1 MIPLGIHR
9 DIPAAI
15 YHREP
20 GASASRLRTI
30 HGGTCAHLRLE
41 MQNPIIPTWE
51 MQLGNIIHPRILEP
65 GKPIPAL
72 AIQPADYVVP
82 ADYKGGPKDPKPG
95 DVEPWNNR
103 RKFCQNWKREQE
115 AAGKIVVTAEIMD
128 EIDRCVDRVMQHSE
142 ARELLEGADT
152 EVTIRWETTCGTQ
165 CKARLDMV
173 PRGSFLGD
181 LKTTDDASQR
191 GFERKCLSMGY
202 HLQAA
207 FYLDGWQAM
216 GDREFT
222 GFRFIAYERETGLV
236 SVNQMSAELIQE
248 GRIAYETALEK
259 FIQATRTGVW
269 PAYPGLQMLDV
280 PKWAKR
286 KEIE

>member
-15 YHREP
+15 YHAEP

-30 HGGTCAHLRLE
+30 HGGTCAHLKLE
-41 MQNPIIPTWE
+41 MENPIVPTWE
-51 MQLGNIIHPRILEP
+51 MQLGTLIHQRILEP
-65 GKPIPAL
+65 SQPLPAL
-72 AIQPADYVVP
+72 ANVP
-82 ADYKGGPKDPKPG
+82 LVYALTEECPTVKAKKAKAG
-95 DVEPWNNR
+95 DMVDWNPR
-103 RKFCQNWKREQE
+103 TKYAQNWVRQQE
-115 AAGKIVVTAEIMD
+115 ASGLIVVTDDDMF

-181 LKTTDDASQR
+181 LKTTNDASQR
-191 GFERKCLSMGY
+191 GFESKCLSMGY

-207 FYLDGWQAM
+207 FYLDGWEAM
-216 GDREFT
+216 GDRPFT
-222 GFRFIAYERETGLV
+222 GFRFVAYERETGLV
-236 SVNQMSAELIQE
+236 SVNQMSSELIQE

-259 FIQATRTGVW
+259 FIAATRSNVWPGYTGV
-269 PAYPGLQMLDV
+269 QMIDA
-280 PKWAKR
+280 PKWKR
-286 KEIE
+286 RDE

>member
-30 HGGTCAHLRLE
+30 HLGTPAHLRLE
-41 MQNPIIPTWE
+41 MQNPILPTWE
-51 MQLGNIIHPRILEP
+51 MQLGTLIHQRILEP
-65 GKPIPAL
+65 YKALPAL
-72 AIQPADYVVP
+72 ALVP
-82 ADYKGGPKDPKPG
+82 LVYALTEECPTVKAKKAKAG
-95 DVEPWNNR
+95 DMVDWNPR
-103 RKFCQNWKREQE
+103 TKYAQNWVRQQE
-115 AAGKIVVTAEIMD
+115 ANGLIVVTDDDMF
-128 EIDRCVDRVMQHSE
+128 EIDRCVDRVMAHPE

-207 FYLDGWQAM
+207 FYLDGWSAM

-248 GRIAYETALEK
+248 GRIAYESALEK
-259 FIQATRTGVW
+259 FIAATRTGIW
-269 PAYPGLQMLDV
+269 PAYPGLQMIDT
-280 PKWAKR
+280 PKWMR
-286 KEIE
+286 RTE

>member
-9 DIPAAI
+9 DIPASV
-15 YHREP
+15 YHAEE
-20 GASASRLRTI
+20 GASASRLKII
-30 HGGTCAHLRLE
+30 HNSTCAHLKLE
-41 MQNPIIPTWE
+41 MENPVVPTWE
-51 MQLGNIIHPRILEP
+51 MNLGNIIHPRILEP

-72 AIQPADYVVP
+72 AIEPETYVVP
-82 ADYKGGPKDPKPG
+82 EGYDGSRGTPKTG
-95 DVEPWNNR
+95 DIVAWNGR
-103 RKFCQNWKREQE
+103 TSYCRKWRKEQE
-115 AAGKIVVTAEIMD
+115 AAGKIVVTAKIMD
-128 EIDRCVDRVMQHSE
+128 EIDRCVDRVMQHPE

-207 FYLDGWQAM
+207 FYLDGWEAM
-216 GDREFT
+216 GDRPFT

-236 SVNQMSAELIQE
+236 SVNQMSAELIAE

-269 PAYPGLQMLDV
+269 PGYVGIQMLDV
-280 PKWAKR
+280 AKWMR
-286 KEIE
+286 RTE

>member
-9 DIPAAI
+9 DIPASV
-15 YHREP
+15 YHDEP

-30 HGGTCAHLRLE
+30 HLGTPAHLKLE
-41 MQNPIIPTWE
+41 MENPIVPTWE
-51 MQLGNIIHPRILEP
+51 MQLGSLIHQRILEP
-65 GKPIPAL
+65 SQPLPAL
-72 AIQPADYVVP
+72 AIVP
-82 ADYKGGPKDPKPG
+82 LVYALTEECPTVKAKKAKAG
-95 DVEPWNNR
+95 DVVDWNPR
-103 RKFCQNWKREQE
+103 TKYAQNWVRQQE
-115 AAGKIVVTAEIMD
+115 ASGLIVVTDDDMF
-128 EIDRCVDRVMQHSE
+128 EIDRCVDRVMAHPE

-207 FYLDGWQAM
+207 FYLDGWEAM
-216 GDREFT
+216 GDRPFT

-236 SVNQMSAELIQE
+236 SVNQMSAELIAE
-248 GRIAYETALEK
+248 GRIAYEAALEK
-259 FIQATRTGVW
+259 FIAATRTGIW
-269 PAYPGLQMLDV
+269 PAYPGLQTIDV
-280 PKWAKR
+280 PRWKR
-286 KEIE
+286 RDE

>member
-9 DIPAAI
+9 DIPASV
-15 YHREP
+15 YHAEE

-30 HGGTCAHLRLE
+30 HNSTPAHLKLE
-41 MQNPIIPTWE
+41 MENPTAPTWE
-51 MQLGNIIHPRILEP
+51 MQLGNVIHPRILEP

-72 AIQPADYVVP
+72 ALQPADYVVP

-95 DVEPWNNR
+95 DVEPWNWR
-103 RKFCQNWKREQE
+103 RKFCKQWGETME
-115 AAGKIVVTAEIMD
+115 AAGKIVVERKDLD
-128 EIDRCVDRVMQHSE
+128 EIDRCAERVMAHPE

-152 EVTIRWETTCGTQ
+152 EVTLRWETECKTPL
-165 CKARLDMV
+165 KARLDMV
-173 PRGSFLGD
+173 PRGQFLGD
-181 LKTTDDASQR
+181 LKTTNDASQR

-207 FYLDGWQAM
+207 FYLDLWNWIGGTRQ
-216 GDREFT
+216 FT
-222 GFRFIAYERETGLV
+222 GFRLIAYERETGLV

-248 GRIAYETALEK
+248 GRLAYETALEK
-259 FIQATRTGVW
+259 FIAATRTGVW

-280 PKWAKR
+280 PKWKR
-286 KEIE
+286 RDE

>member
-9 DIPAAI
+9 DIPASV
-15 YHREP
+15 YHAEE

-30 HGGTCAHLRLE
+30 HNATPAHLWLE
-41 MQNPIIPTWE
+41 MQADVVPTWE
-51 MQLGNIIHPRILEP
+51 MQLGTLIHQRILEP
-65 GKPIPAL
+65 SQPLPAL
-72 AIQPADYVVP
+72 AIVP
-82 ADYKGGPKDPKPG
+82 YTYEQDGLVLDWNPRTKHCRGWVKDQ
-95 DVEPWNNR
+95 R
-103 RKFCQNWKREQE
+103 
-115 AAGKIVVTAEIMD
+115 AAGKIVVTGNDLDQIEAATE
-128 EIDRCVDRVMQHSE
+128 RVMAHPE
-142 ARELLEGADT
+142 ARELLDGADT
-152 EVTIRWETTCGTQ
+152 EVTIRWETTCGFQ

-173 PRGSFLGD
+173 PKGAFLGD

-259 FIQATRTGVW
+259 FITATRTGIW
-269 PAYPGLQMLDV
+269 PAYPGIQMLDV
-280 PKWAKR
+280 PKWKR
-286 KEIE
+286 KEME